1 MDTCDS
7 ADWSTADA
15 VNVLEVE
22 QIGWLVSEDE
32 TQIKVADTRA
42 DGEYYGVTAIP
53 RGCVVEISEDLERK
67 HNECRNER

>member
-15 VNVLEVE
+15 VNILEVE

-42 DGEYYGVTAIP
+42 DQEYYGVTAIP
-53 RGCVVEISEDLERK
+53 RGCVIDIIGKLD
-67 HNECRNER
+67 

>member
-42 DGEYYGVTAIP
+42 DQEYYGVTAIP
-53 RGCVVEISEDLERK
+53 RGCVIDIIDKLD
-67 HNECRNER
+67 